1 MWRAAIV
8 VALAALGACSSAATQ
23 PSVTPPEQTA
33 SEPASSSP
41 SASVEPALHPTVARA
56 CEVPP
61 DYLAHIWRG
70 HDPKRSED
78 VTFLPDEPNVWGTYS
93 AHSGPWPYLQDI
105 PLVFAGPAVSG
116 GAGDARASLA
126 DVYPTL
132 GALLQA
138 DLEPRDGAALL
149 PAAAAGETPD
159 LVVTIV
165 WDGVGDNVLERY
177 REAWPTL
184 AATMESGV
192 AFTDAV
198 VGSSPSITP
207 ATHGTIGTGAFPRTH
222 GVVGIDLRI
231 GGKLTSAMRNGN
243 PRMLRRSTLA
253 DQFDLQ
259 HGNRPKVGLLGW
271 KEWHLPF
278 LGKGAAHAGGDRD
291 LVALIGDEGKVS
303 GHPRYYRTPRYMKT
317 AQHRFEAHVAS
328 DDRSDGRVDG
338 KMAGHDHEIV
348 SVEDSPAW
356 IRYQSDLMMRMLKRG
371 GFGAGGPADLF
382 FVNFKAADMVGHAH
396 TMDSAPMRA
405 ALEAQ
410 DAALARLL
418 RYLEREAPNHVLVLT
433 ADHGSTPDLERSGGW
448 GIDAKETEVD
458 LNRALGAPAGETIVA
473 TSTAYGVYLDRGLL
487 RSLGRTPRDVAGFLN
502 SYTLRD
508 NVAKGETI
516 PAAHEEH
523 ADDPVM
529 AAAWARRDFPAVLQ
543 CAFGSSEPSSYS

>member
-1 MWRAAIV
+1 MWRAAF
-8 VALAALGACSSAATQ
+8 LAALTALAACSSAAT
-23 PSVTPPEQTA
+23 
-33 SEPASSSP
+33 EPAPRPRVEASSSP
-41 SASVEPALHPTVARA
+41 SPSVEPALHPTVARA
-56 CEVPP
+56 CAIPP
-61 DYLAHIWRG
+61 EYLAHIWRG

-78 VTFLPDEPNVWGTYS
+78 VTFLPAEPNVWGTYS
-93 AHSGPWPYLQDI
+93 AHSGPWPYLQEI
-105 PLVFAGPAVSG
+105 PLVFAGPAVPAE
-116 GAGDARASLA
+116 AGDGPASLA

-132 GALLQA
+132 GGLLQA
-138 DLEPRDGAALL
+138 DLEPRDGTPLL
-149 PAAAAGETPD
+149 PAAAAGDTPD

-177 REAWPTL
+177 PGAWPTL
-184 AATMESGV
+184 GETMERGV
-192 AFTDAV
+192 TFTEAV

-207 ATHGTIGTGAFPRTH
+207 AVHGTIGTGSFPRTH

-243 PRMLRRSTLA
+243 PRMLRSSTLA

-259 HGNRPKVGLLGW
+259 HGNRVKVGLLGW
-271 KEWHLPF
+271 KEWHLP
-278 LGKGAAHAGGDRD
+278 LLSKGAAHDNGDRD
-291 LVALIGDEGKVS
+291 LLALIGDEGEVS
-303 GHPRYYRTPRYMKT
+303 GYPRYYRTPRYTKT
-317 AQHRFEAHVAS
+317 AQHLFQAHVAT

-338 KMAGHDHEIV
+338 KMSGHDHDIT

-371 GFGAGGPADLF
+371 GFGAGGPPDLF

-418 RYLEREAPNHVLVLT
+418 RYLEREIPNHVLVLT

-448 GIDAKETEVD
+448 GIDAKETEAD
-458 LNRALGAPAGETIVA
+458 LNRTFGVPEGETIVA
-473 TSTAYGVYLDRGLL
+473 ASTAYGLYLDRGLL
-487 RSLGRTPRDVAGFLN
+487 RSLERKPREIAEFLN

-516 PAAHEEH
+516 PAAHQDL

-529 AAAWARRDFPAVLQ
+529 AAAWTRHDFPAVVE
-543 CAFGSSEPSSYS
+543 CAFGSSEPSG